1 MINSTVEGDRVRVL
15 IHTDEYYPTAQACSY
30 RMRVMADAFIDQGNE
45 VIVVASSTNIG
56 AGKIEKRRELILY
69 SPAIRMRK
77 KSTLWRMI
85 NNLSFG
91 ITSIFTALKAG
102 KIDLVITTS
111 PPPLVSIPG
120 WIIAKIKKA
129 KLVYDVR
136 DIWPDVAIEM
146 GSFTEDSLF
155 SKIFKVITR
164 FMYKHSDWITTVS
177 PGKVEKIKQ
186 HVKSVGGKK
195 SNTDKVKLVSNG
207 FDESVEDSEID
218 NSLIKQYELDKKFTC
233 VYIGNIGLAQGL
245 SSLLDMAA
253 QSKHKEVQFLLFG
266 KGAEKELLEKQAK
279 EMNLDNVH
287 LCGILPHEK
296 VYTLLSYAKLSFI
309 PLKNSNM
316 KDSIPT
322 KVYEALGI
330 GCPVLLV
337 AEGDSCDIVEEAKMG
352 RSVSPDHVDQLATI
366 FDHMVENYSD
376 YSKNKTEAKKL
387 MHEKYSR
394 QKIAIN
400 FEKELHNLI

>member
-1 MINSTVEGDRVRVL
+1 MMEEKKLRIL

-30 RMRVMADAFIDQGNE
+30 RMRVLADAFIDQGNE
-45 VIVVASSTNIG
+45 VVVIASSTNVG
-56 AGKIEKRRELILY
+56 AGKAENRRETIYY
-69 SPAIRMRK
+69 SPAVRMKK
-77 KSTLWRMI
+77 KSTIWRMI

-91 ITSIFTALKAG
+91 ITSIFTALKTG

-186 HVKSVGGKK
+186 HVQSVGGKK
-195 SNTDKVKLVSNG
+195 CNTDKVKLVSNG

-218 NSLIKQYELDKKFTC
+218 KSLIEQYELDKKFTC

-287 LCGILPHEK
+287 FCGILPHEK

-352 RSVSPDHVDQLATI
+352 RSVSPDHVDQLAII
-366 FDHMVENYSD
+366 FDHMVENYSE
-376 YSKNKTEAKKL
+376 YSKNRIEAKKL
-387 MHEKYSR
+387 IHEKYSR
-394 QKIAIN
+394 KKIAIN

>member
-1 MINSTVEGDRVRVL
+1 MKIL

-30 RMRVMADAFIDQGNE
+30 RMRVLADAFIDQGNE
-45 VIVVASSTNIG
+45 VVVIASSTNIG
-56 AGKIEKRRELILY
+56 AGNSEKRRETIFY
-69 SPAIRMRK
+69 SPTIRMKK

-91 ITSIFTALKAG
+91 ITSIFTAMKVG

-111 PPPLVSIPG
+111 PPPLVSVPG

-136 DIWPDVAIEM
+136 DIWPDVAIEI
-146 GSFTEDSLF
+146 GSFTEKSIYN
-155 SKIFKVITR
+155 KIFKVITR
-164 FMYKHSDWITTVS
+164 FMYKHADWIITVS

-186 HVKSVGGKK
+186 HVISLGKGKS
-195 SNTDKVKLVSNG
+195 SIDKVKLVSNG
-207 FDESVEDSEID
+207 FDESIEDSVID
-218 NSLIKQYELDKKFTC
+218 SLLIKKYELDKKFTC

-245 SSLLDMAA
+245 GCLLDMAA
-253 QSKHKEVQFLLFG
+253 KTKHKEVQFLLFG
-266 KGAEKELLEKQAK
+266 KGAEKELLEKRAK
-279 EMNLDNVH
+279 EMNLSNVH
-287 LCGILPHEK
+287 FCGVLPHEK
-296 VYTLLSYAKLSFI
+296 VFTLLSYAKISFI

-352 RSVSPDHVDQLATI
+352 RSISPDNIEKLVDV
-366 FDHMVENYSD
+366 FDDMIEKYSV
-376 YSKNKTEAKKL
+376 YSKNKIKAKKL

-394 QKIAIN
+394 QKIAIK
-400 FEKELHNLI
+400 FEKELHKLI

>member
-1 MINSTVEGDRVRVL
+1 MMEEKKLRIL

-30 RMRVMADAFIDQGNE
+30 RMRVLADAFIDQGNE
-45 VIVVASSTNIG
+45 VIVIASSTNVG
-56 AGKIEKRRELILY
+56 EGKVENRRETIYY
-69 SPAIRMRK
+69 SPAVRMKK
-77 KSTLWRMI
+77 KSTIWRMI

-91 ITSIFTALKAG
+91 ITSIFTALKTG

-186 HVKSVGGKK
+186 HVQSVGGKK
-195 SNTDKVKLVSNG
+195 CNIDKVKLVSNG

-218 NSLIKQYELDKKFTC
+218 NSLIEQYELDKKFTC

-245 SSLLDMAA
+245 SSLLDVAA

-279 EMNLDNVH
+279 EKNLDNVH
-287 LCGILPHEK
+287 FCGILPHEK
-296 VYTLLSYAKLSFI
+296 VYTLLSYAKISFI

-352 RSVSPDHVDQLATI
+352 RSVSPDDVDQLAII
-366 FDHMVENYSD
+366 FDHMVENYSE
-376 YSKNKTEAKKL
+376 YSQNKIEAKKL